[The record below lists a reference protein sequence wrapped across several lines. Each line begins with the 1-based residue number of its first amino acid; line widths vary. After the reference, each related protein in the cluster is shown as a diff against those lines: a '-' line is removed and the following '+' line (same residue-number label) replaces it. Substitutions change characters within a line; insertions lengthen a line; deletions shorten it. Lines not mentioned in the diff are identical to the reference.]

1 MQLSNFLVIFALN
14 LHNFC
19 QCLPANSDKITDRS
33 IENEEI
39 KEKSLENVISETV
52 LWEHERNHTAGLDYF
67 YGDEHEHK
75 DNKTH
80 GSHETHGSFEAHGHD
95 HQEENGSQ
103 QTKGSDKTP
112 KPQESQ
118 ESHGS
123 HETHGSFEAH
133 GHKHDEANEAP
144 GTIATPLDLEYESH
158 ETSGNY
164 INVCGVSSSQAVIF
178 KLQIFEIFFLY
189 FKMIVYST
197 GDSQ

>member
-19 QCLPANSDKITDRS
+19 NSLPANSDKITDKS
-33 IENEEI
+33 IKNEEI

-52 LWEHERNHTAGLDYF
+52 LWEHERNHTAEGPDYYIHKDDYF

-80 GSHETHGSFEAHGHD
+80 GSHETHGSLEPHGHEN
-95 HQEENGSQ
+95 QEENGSQ
-103 QTKGSDKTP
+103 QTKGSDKIP
-112 KPQESQ
+112 KTH

-133 GHKHDEANEAP
+133 GHKHGEAN
-144 GTIATPLDLEYESH
+144 GTIATPVDLEYESH

-164 INVCGVSSSQAVIF
+164 INVCGLSSSQAVIF
-178 KLQIFEIFFLY
+178 KLKIFP
-189 FKMIVYST
+189 
-197 GDSQ
+197 

>member
-19 QCLPANSDKITDRS
+19 QCFPANSDYRIDKS

-52 LWEHERNHTAGLDYF
+52 LWEHERNHTAEGLDYF
-67 YGDEHEHK
+67 YGDEHEHN

-80 GSHETHGSFEAHGHD
+80 GSNETHGSLEPHGHD
-95 HQEENGSQ
+95 HQEE
-103 QTKGSDKTP
+103 KGSDKTP
-112 KPQESQ
+112 KTHESHG
-118 ESHGS
+118 SHGS
-123 HETHGSFEAH
+123 HETHGSFEDH

-144 GTIATPLDLEYESH
+144 GTIATPVNLEYESH

-164 INVCGVSSSQAVIF
+164 INVCGVSSS
-178 KLQIFEIFFLY
+178 
-189 FKMIVYST
+189 
-197 GDSQ
+197 

>member
-19 QCLPANSDKITDRS
+19 QCLPANSDKITDN
-33 IENEEI
+33 ENEEI

-52 LWEHERNHTAGLDYF
+52 LWEHETEGPDYKGDYF
-67 YGDEHEHK
+67 YGDAHEHK

-80 GSHETHGSFEAHGHD
+80 GSHETHGSLEAHGHD

-112 KPQESQ
+112 KTHE
-118 ESHGS
+118 S

-144 GTIATPLDLEYESH
+144 GTIATPVDLEYESH

-164 INVCGVSSSQAVIF
+164 INVCGVSSSQVVRF
-178 KLQIFEIFFLY
+178 KLKIFDMFFLY
-189 FKMIVYST
+189 LKIMIYST
-197 GDSQ
+197 GDPQ

>member
-19 QCLPANSDKITDRS
+19 QCLPANSDKITDKS

-39 KEKSLENVISETV
+39 KEKSLENVISDTV
-52 LWEHERNHTAGLDYF
+52 LWEHETEGPDYKGDYF
-67 YGDEHEHK
+67 YGEAHEHK

-80 GSHETHGSFEAHGHD
+80 GSHETHGSLEAHGHD

-103 QTKGSDKTP
+103 QTKGSEKTP
-112 KPQESQ
+112 KT
-118 ESHGS
+118 HGS
-123 HETHGSFEAH
+123 HETHGSFKAH

-144 GTIATPLDLEYESH
+144 GTIATPVDLEYESH

-164 INVCGVSSSQAVIF
+164 INVCGVFSSQVVRF
-178 KLQIFEIFFLY
+178 KLKIFDMFFLY
-189 FKMIVYST
+189 FKIMIYST
-197 GDSQ
+197 GDPQ

>member
-19 QCLPANSDKITDRS
+19 QCFPANSDKITDTS

-39 KEKSLENVISETV
+39 KEHSLENVISETV
-52 LWEHERNHTAGLDYF
+52 LWEHERNHTAEGPDYYIHKDDYF
-67 YGDEHEHK
+67 YGDDHEHK

-95 HQEENGSQ
+95 HQEEQLTKQ

-112 KPQESQ
+112 KTEESHG
-118 ESHGS
+118 SHGS

-133 GHKHDEANEAP
+133 GHKHDEANEVP

-164 INVCGVSSSQAVIF
+164 IKGCGVSSSEAVIF
-178 KLQIFEIFFLY
+178 TL
-189 FKMIVYST
+189 
-197 GDSQ
+197 